1 MNVQKYAT
9 VRLRFDDEIAY
20 LQIHRPDANNAI
32 NDRLIADFESA
43 LELCDARAKIVVVE
57 GLPDVFC
64 FGADFAE
71 LQKNVGM
78 AGARPQ
84 DPKPMYDLW
93 RRLATGPYVSIAH
106 VRGKANA
113 GGIGFVAACDIVLAN
128 AAAVFSLSELL
139 FGLMPACVLPFLIRR
154 IGFAKA
160 NSMTL
165 MTQPVPVQLAHQWGL
180 VDAFEENSDNLLRKN
195 LLRLRRLDKSGI
207 ARYKRYTASI
217 EGSIDASESRAIA
230 ANLEVFSD
238 AENLRKIS
246 RYVQTGQFPWE
257 SAEGAA

>member
-1 MNVQKYAT
+1 MNLPNYAT
-9 VRLRFDDEIAY
+9 IRLRFDHEIAY

-32 NDRLIADFESA
+32 NDRLIEEFGLA
-43 LELCDARAKIVVVE
+43 LDLCDAAAKVVVVE

-71 LQKNVGM
+71 LNRRFDVT
-78 AGARPQ
+78 GASPQ
-84 DPKPMYDLW
+84 DPKPLYDLW
-93 RRLATGPYVSIAH
+93 RRLANGPYVSIAH

-113 GGIGFVAACDIVLAN
+113 GGLGFVAACDIVLADVT
-128 AAAVFSLSELL
+128 AMFSLSELL

-165 MTQPVPVQLAHQWGL
+165 MTQSVPVRLAQEWGL

-195 LLRLRRLDKSGI
+195 LLRLRRLDKGGI
-207 ARYKRYTASI
+207 ARYKRYMASI
-217 EGSIDASESRAIA
+217 EGSIDAVESRAIA

-246 RYVQTGQFPWE
+246 RYVKTGQFPWE
-257 SAEGAA
+257 GAA